1 MRAEVSEHDGL
12 GTVRSA
18 NLPRPASSRAS
29 RARGAT
35 SLLLPIAATL
45 AIIVAVELIIRG
57 GLVLQTAFPTPTAV
71 LGALVD
77 DVQTSAYWLAVGN
90 TLKGWAIGLG
100 LAIVIAVPAGILVGT
115 TTWMY
120 RSVRFVVD
128 FLRPIPSIALLPLLI
143 LVFGITLDLKVFM
156 AALGA
161 FFPLFFQTMYGVQDV
176 DPVARD
182 TASAY
187 KLNRF
192 MRFVFIDLPG
202 ATPYI
207 ATGLR
212 LSATIS
218 LVVCVATELIVGV
231 PGLGAGIFK
240 AQYGGRL
247 AEMYA
252 LIVTTGLLGLL
263 ITMGF
268 NRLERWTLR
277 WHPSQRLDSP
287 L

>member
-1 MRAEVSEHDGL
+1 LASKPAVRKKRA
-12 GTVRSA
+12 VRA
-18 NLPRPASSRAS
+18 AKWMLPL
-29 RARGAT
+29 AT
-35 SLLLPIAATL
+35 TLLV
-45 AIIVAVELIIRG
+45 IVATELIIRG
-57 GLVLQTAFPTPTAV
+57 GLVLQTAFPTPSAV
-71 LGALVD
+71 FEAL
-77 DVQTSAYWLAVGN
+77 N
-90 TLKGWAIGLG
+90 TLKGWALGLG
-100 LAIVIAVPAGILVGT
+100 LAILVAVPLGILVGT
-115 TTWMY
+115 SNALY
-120 RSVRFVVD
+120 RSVRLVVD

-143 LVFGITLDLKVFM
+143 LMFGITLDLKVFM

-187 KLNRF
+187 RLNRA
-192 MRFVFIDLPG
+192 MRFIFVDLPG

-212 LSATIS
+212 LSASIS

-240 AQYGGRL
+240 AQYGGQL
-247 AEMYA
+247 AHMYA

-263 ITMGF
+263 IAIGF
-268 NRLERWTLR
+268 NRLERVTLR
-277 WHPSQRLDSP
+277 WHPSQRADRP
-287 L
+287 A